1 MDTFSKAIRVLLG
14 ERSCS
19 TIWTALGG
27 DRVQSLGR
35 IIVSEPQGGVS
46 SARQISKPES
56 TFLIGSYIADH
67 IPTTCR
73 DFFVGS
79 CFPLA
84 LALAAVDLS
93 VLHLPSS
100 FLIVSIDLAAP

>member
-19 TIWTALGG
+19 TKWTALGG

-67 IPTTCR
+67 VPTTCR
-73 DFFVGS
+73 DFFAGS
-79 CFPLA
+79 CFP